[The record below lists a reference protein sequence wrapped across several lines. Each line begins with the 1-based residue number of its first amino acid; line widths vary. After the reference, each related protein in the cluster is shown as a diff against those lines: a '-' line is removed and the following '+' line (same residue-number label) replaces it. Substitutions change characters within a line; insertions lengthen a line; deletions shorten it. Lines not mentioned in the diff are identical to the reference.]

1 MKYFVNVSNHK
12 SEYWYTEQ
20 RQAAEHYGT
29 IVDIPFPSIDSNAD
43 ESDITVLVEDFY
55 NKIKKYELGAVMVQ
69 GEFTFSYALI
79 KRLRAEGV
87 TVLAAC
93 AEREVVEKYKPDGTV
108 YKQSTFR
115 FCRFREYI

>member
-1 MKYFVNVSNHK
+1 MKYFVNVSNHRA
-12 SEYWYTEQ
+12 ELWNEEQ
-20 RQAAEHYGT
+20 RQAAEHYGA

-43 ESDITVLVEDFY
+43 EGDIAMLVEDYY

-79 KRLRAEGV
+79 KRLRAEEV

-93 AEREVVEKYKPDGTV
+93 AKREVVEKCTPDGTV